1 MAKRFLYVRTA
12 SDDAACINCDVIT
25 DLALDG
31 SGSLH
36 IGFTTD
42 DNSTAGVIECT
53 VNTSDVN
60 EADILKKVAHA
71 ICRSSQSV
79 IVLRDDVTGEG
90 FDNIT
95 AVGTITP
102 SS

>member
-1 MAKRFLYVRTA
+1 MAKYLYVRTA
-12 SDDAACINCDVIT
+12 SNDAAIVAIDKIT
-25 DLALDG
+25 DCALDG
-31 SGSLH
+31 DWSLH

-53 VNTSDVN
+53 VNTSDALEKTVLLDLANALVN
-60 EADILKKVAHA
+60 TAGAVFI
-71 ICRSSQSV
+71 
-79 IVLRDDVTGEG
+79 LRDDVTAEG
-90 FDNIT
+90 LANVT

>member
-1 MAKRFLYVRTA
+1 MAKRFLYARTA
-12 SDDAACINCDVIT
+12 SNDAACVNVDFIK

-31 SGSLH
+31 DGSLH
-36 IGFTTD
+36 IGW
-42 DNSTAGVIECT
+42 TADAGDAGIIECT
-53 VNTSDVN
+53 VTDTDAA

-79 IVLRDDVTGEG
+79 IILRDDVTGEG